1 MNREHEERTHDRW
14 ARFRFAIVG
23 PLLAAPPGRGQL
35 QSQLKQLS
43 ETWWRH
49 PIHGA
54 PVRFGFSTLER
65 WYYKARAERQDP
77 VAVLRRKRRSDS
89 GQQPALSASLR
100 RFLEAQYRSHRSWSY
115 QLHSDNL
122 APVVQAQPDLG
133 PMPSYATVRR
143 YMKSAGMV
151 KQRRRRGGR
160 RALEGSDLEPVREGL
175 EPREVRSFEA
185 EYVHG
190 LWHLDFH
197 HGSLKVLTARGQWVV
212 PRLLAVLD
220 DRSRLVCHAQWYL
233 SETAEDLVHGLS
245 QAFLKRELP
254 RALLTDNGSAMIADE
269 TRQGLLRLGIHHVT
283 TLPYSP
289 YQNGKQEVLWS
300 QVEGRLLAMI
310 ENCGE
315 LTLALLN
322 EATQAWV
329 EMEYHRALHSETGQ
343 TPLTRFLEGP
353 SVGRE
358 CPASEELRLAFC
370 SQTSRRQ
377 RRSDGTLT
385 LKGIRFEIP
394 NRFRHLER
402 VHVRYA
408 NWDLAHV
415 HLVDERQGT
424 VLCPLHP
431 LDKTKNAEGRRCRV
445 EAASVE
451 DSDLPPQTGVAP
463 LLHKLIDEYQA
474 TGLPP
479 AYLPKPFRNPE
490 EDET

>member
-1 MNREHEERTHDRW
+1 MSEDRDERSHDLW
-14 ARFRFAIVG
+14 ARLRFAIVG
-23 PLLAAPPGRGQL
+23 PLLAAPPRRGQL
-35 QSQLKQLS
+35 QSQLQRLS
-43 ETWWRH
+43 NKPWCH
-49 PIHGA
+49 PISGEL
-54 PVRFGFSTLER
+54 VRFGLSTIQR
-65 WYYKARAERQDP
+65 WYYKARAAKQDP

-89 GQQPALSASLR
+89 GRHRALSEGLKQ
-100 RFLEAQYRSHRSWSY
+100 FLEVQYRSHRSWSY
-115 QLHSDNL
+115 QLHTDNL
-122 APVVQAQPDLG
+122 AAAVEAQPDLG
-133 PMPSYATVRR
+133 AMPSYATVRR

-197 HGSLKVLTARGQWVV
+197 HGSLKVLTARGEWVV
-212 PRLLAVLD
+212 PRLLGVLD

-233 SETAEDLVHGLS
+233 SETAEDLVHGLQ
-245 QAFLKRELP
+245 QAFLKRDLP
-254 RALLTDNGSAMIADE
+254 RALLTDNGSAMIAEE
-269 TRQGLLRLGIHHVT
+269 TRQGLLRLGIHHAT

-310 ENCGE
+310 ENCSE

-343 TPLTRFLEGP
+343 TPLGRFLEGP
-353 SVGRE
+353 SVSRE
-358 CPASEELRLAFC
+358 CPASDELRLAFC
-370 SQTSRRQ
+370 SETSRRQ

-385 LKGIRFEIP
+385 LRGIRFEIP
-394 NRFRHLER
+394 NRLRHLER
-402 VHVRYA
+402 VRVRYA
-408 NWDLAHV
+408 SWDLAHV
-415 HLVDERQGT
+415 YLVDEREGT
-424 VLCPLHP
+424 VLCRVHP
-431 LDKTKNAEGRRCRV
+431 LDKTKNAEGRRRRV

-451 DSDLPPQTGVAP
+451 DSEAPPHNGVAP

-490 EDET
+490 EDES